1 MENSWLHHFWSDF
14 LWLPVETGMALGVA
28 AGTLFG
34 GELLYRLV
42 FLAMARLS
50 TLTTTHLDDLLVKRM
65 RPPARGLLLLL
76 AAHTFLVLRGGGAT
90 RAWSVLSALELAILA
105 YIVIEVMETLI
116 LDYWMGERK
125 GVQPPAVVRH
135 LVLTLLYT
143 MAAIFIL
150 GNVAGVNV
158 MPLLATSTVVTVVL
172 GLALQDTLG
181 NLFAGL
187 SMHVERPFSIGD
199 WISVDG
205 VEGQVVEMA
214 WRATRIRTLTRDVV
228 AIPNAVIGKARVQNF
243 DLPARLTG
251 RNLEVLVTL
260 DASPEQVERAVLAA
274 AEAVPRVLGDPA
286 PRAWL
291 KGTTPL
297 CQRYVIRIWIEG
309 FEQKDDIE
317 SDYLKALWKT
327 LHAEGVA
334 LTTSALPAAAAAVV

>member
-1 MENSWLHHFWSDF
+1 MSD
-14 LWLPVETGMALGVA
+14 VVRIGMLGGGTVGQGVA
-28 AGTLFG
+28 RIIRETADTIERATGH
-34 GELLYRLV
+34 RLEIGPV
-42 FLAMARLS
+42 LVRDASVERPGIDPAN
-50 TLTTTHLDDLLVKRM
+50 LTTDPQVVLGDPDLD
-65 RPPARGLLLLL
+65 
-76 AAHTFLVLRGGGAT
+76 
-90 RAWSVLSALELAILA
+90 I
-105 YIVIEVMETLI
+105 IIEVMETLI

-125 GVQPPAVVRH
+125 GVQPPAVIRH
-135 LVLTLLYT
+135 LLLMLLYT

-214 WRATRIRTLTRDVV
+214 WRATRIRTLTRDIV

-260 DASPEQVERAVLAA
+260 DASPEQVEWRR
-274 AEAVPRVLGDPA
+274 ETGRRRV
-286 PRAWL
+286 
-291 KGTTPL
+291 
-297 CQRYVIRIWIEG
+297 
-309 FEQKDDIE
+309 
-317 SDYLKALWKT
+317 
-327 LHAEGVA
+327 
-334 LTTSALPAAAAAVV
+334 